1 MIAGNASLL
10 QVWTLDEDK
19 EKVSEILEKLGTN
32 LSIGVNILIK
42 QINNRRVSVWGKYEP
57 LHLLEEEVVNAVRAK
72 IAFEDMD
79 LVEKDVQLL
88 YAYKND
94 EVSED
99 ELRWNILEGI
109 K

>member
-1 MIAGNASLL
+1 M
-10 QVWTLDEDK
+10 
-19 EKVSEILEKLGTN
+19 
-32 LSIGVNILIK
+32 
-42 QINNRRVSVWGKYEP
+42 
-57 LHLLEEEVVNAVRAK
+57 VNAVRAK

>member
-1 MIAGNASLL
+1 MLAEKTSLL

-32 LSIGVNILIK
+32 LSIGVNMLIK
-42 QINNRRVSVWGKYEP
+42 QINNRRVSVWVKYEP
-57 LHLLEEEVVNAVRAK
+57 LHLFEEEVVNAVRAK

-88 YAYKND
+88 YAYKNGD
-94 EVSED
+94 VSENG
-99 ELRWNILEGI
+99 LRWNILRGI